1 VDDDTFSLPAKVY
14 PAAVH
19 LLSLE
24 IYREEILTGFVI
36 SAGGLGESL
45 VYFPHLKTDFQTRA
59 ASVAL
64 ADYLD
69 SLAEPDLMAI
79 LKSIENILR
88 NNLQNDR
95 IVIPALETVA
105 GLFEENIFSR
115 LEGNYKFVPAG
126 SSLMIVSEQCSF
138 SRRRWGLN
146 LAMS

>member
-1 VDDDTFSLPAKVY
+1 M
-14 PAAVH
+14 
-19 LLSLE
+19 
-24 IYREEILTGFVI
+24 
-36 SAGGLGESL
+36 
-45 VYFPHLKTDFQTRA
+45 
-59 ASVAL
+59 AL

-69 SLAEPDLMAI
+69 SLPEPDLMAI

-115 LEGNYKFVPAG
+115 LEGSYKFGPLD
-126 SSLMIVSEQCSF
+126 SQLIFERYSF
-138 SRRRWGLN
+138 LRRKWGLN

>member
-1 VDDDTFSLPAKVY
+1 M
-14 PAAVH
+14 
-19 LLSLE
+19 
-24 IYREEILTGFVI
+24 
-36 SAGGLGESL
+36 
-45 VYFPHLKTDFQTRA
+45 
-59 ASVAL
+59 AL

-115 LEGNYKFVPAG
+115 LEGNHKFVLLD
-126 SSLMIVSEQCSF
+126 SSLMVVFEQYSF
-138 SRRRWGLN
+138 SRRKWGLN
-146 LAMS
+146 PVMS

>member
-1 VDDDTFSLPAKVY
+1 M
-14 PAAVH
+14 
-19 LLSLE
+19 LS
-24 IYREEILTGFVI
+24 T
-36 SAGGLGESL
+36 SQ
-45 VYFPHLKTDFQTRA
+45 TDFQTRA

-69 SLAEPDLMAI
+69 SLPEPDLMAI

-115 LEGNYKFVPAG
+115 LEGNYKFGPLD
-126 SSLMIVSEQCSF
+126 SQLIIVFERYSF
-138 SRRRWGLN
+138 LRRKWGLN
-146 LAMS
+146 PVMS

>member
-1 VDDDTFSLPAKVY
+1 VQ
-14 PAAVH
+14 

-45 VYFPHLKTDFQTRA
+45 VSYAYISHKLISQTRA

-69 SLAEPDLMAI
+69 SLPEQDLIAI

-88 NNLQNDR
+88 INLQNDR
-95 IVIPALETVA
+95 VVIPALETLA

-115 LEGNYKFVPAG
+115 LEGSYKFIPVG
-126 SSLMIVSEQCSF
+126 FV
-138 SRRRWGLN
+138 G
-146 LAMS
+146 